1 MVDETNAEHAT
12 DPVAWDVALRIVNE
26 VARFQ
31 PPLDPRV
38 RRSLDEDFE
47 EATAIAERLVEE
59 ATGLRSAFGPTR
71 SVVID
76 RAGWAEA
83 NVGSLRRLLAP
94 VGKKLAESD
103 ASHRRAL
110 SPAARAAAGLEIGAL
125 LGWMSSRVLGQ
136 YDLMPNDSDQT
147 GGLVYFVGPNVVSL
161 ERRFGFDPRQ
171 FRLWLALHE
180 VTHRLQFTG
189 VDWMR
194 SHFTGLVE
202 RGTSNGLPDIR
213 EVIAG
218 LRRAASQFWEGMN
231 PLADGGVVGLIASS
245 EQLATLHDAQALM
258 SLLEGHAE
266 VVMSKAGTDAISDA
280 PRFAQV
286 LAERRASAKG
296 IVKLAQQALGIE
308 AKLRQYADGSRF
320 IAAVEAAGGRELFSR
335 VWESPQMLPS
345 LEEIRAPDRW
355 IARAS
360 GVASP
365 SG

>member
-1 MVDETNAEHAT
+1 MDSSDAEHAT

-26 VARFQ
+26 IARFQ
-31 PPLDPRV
+31 TPLDLSTERA
-38 RRSLDEDFE
+38 LDHDFE
-47 EATAIAERLVEE
+47 EATALAEGLVEE
-59 ATGLRSAFGPTR
+59 ATGLHSAFGPTH

-76 RAGWAEA
+76 RAGWGEA

-94 VGKKLAESD
+94 VGRKLAESD
-103 ASHRRAL
+103 GAQRRAL
-110 SPAARAAAGLEIGAL
+110 SPAAKAAAGVEIGAL

-136 YDLMPNDSDQT
+136 YDLMPNDADLT

-194 SHFTGLVE
+194 AHFTGLVE
-202 RGTSNGLPDIR
+202 RGTSSGLPDVG

-218 LRRAASQFWEGMN
+218 LRRAFSEFWEGMN

-245 EQLATLHDAQALM
+245 EQLATLRDAQALM

-266 VVMSKAGTDAISDA
+266 VVMSKAGPEAVPEA
-280 PRFAQV
+280 ERFAQV

-320 IAAVEAAGGRELFSR
+320 ISAVETAGGPELFAR
-335 VWESPQMLPS
+335 VWESPEMLPS
-345 LEEIRAPDRW
+345 LDEIRAPNRW
-355 IARAS
+355 IARATGVSSTS
-360 GVASP
+360 G
-365 SG
+365 

>member
-1 MVDETNAEHAT
+1 VNSTDAEHAT

-26 VARFQ
+26 ISRFQ
-31 PPLDPRV
+31 APLDPSSQRA
-38 RRSLDEDFE
+38 LDEDFE
-47 EATAIAERLVEE
+47 KATSIAERLVED
-59 ATGLRSAFGPTR
+59 ATGLHSAFGPTR

-94 VGKKLAESD
+94 VGRKLAESD

-110 SPAARAAAGLEIGAL
+110 SPAAKTAAGIEIGAL

-189 VDWMR
+189 VGWMR
-194 SHFTGLVE
+194 EHFTGLVE
-202 RGTSNGLPDIR
+202 RGTTSGLPDVR
-213 EVIAG
+213 ELVAG
-218 LRRAASQFWEGMN
+218 LRRAAAAFWEGMN

-245 EQLATLHDAQALM
+245 EQLATLRDAQALM

-266 VVMSKAGTDAISDA
+266 VVMSSAGATAVPDAK
-280 PRFAQV
+280 RFAQV
-286 LAERRASAKG
+286 LAERRASARG
-296 IVKLAQQALGIE
+296 IVKFAQQALGIE

-320 IAAVEAAGGRELFSR
+320 ISTVEQAGGPELFAK

-345 LEEIRAPDRW
+345 LEEIRAPERW
-355 IARAS
+355 IARVT
-360 GVASP
+360 GVSSP

>member
-1 MVDETNAEHAT
+1 VDSTDTEQAT
-12 DPVAWDVALRIVNE
+12 DPVAWDVVLRIVNE
-26 VARFQ
+26 IARFQ
-31 PPLDPRV
+31 APLDVKTRQV
-38 RRSLDEDFE
+38 LDEDFE
-47 EATAIAERLVEE
+47 EATSTAERLVED

-103 ASHRRAL
+103 TSSRRAL
-110 SPAARAAAGLEIGAL
+110 SPAAKAAAGVEIGAL

-136 YDLMPNDSDQT
+136 YDLMPNDVDQT

-161 ERRFGFDPRQ
+161 ERRFGFDARQ

-189 VDWMR
+189 VPWMR
-194 SHFTGLVE
+194 AHFTGLVE
-202 RGTSNGLPDIR
+202 RGTSSGLPDIR

-218 LRRAASQFWEGMN
+218 LRRAASEFWEGMN

-266 VVMSKAGTDAISDA
+266 VVMSKAGSDA
-280 PRFAQV
+280 VPEAERFAQV

-296 IVKLAQQALGIE
+296 IVKFAQQALGIE

-320 IAAVEAAGGRELFSR
+320 IAAVEAAGGPELFAR
-335 VWESPQMLPS
+335 VWESPEMLPS

-355 IARAS
+355 ISRVTA
-360 GVASP
+360 VQSP

>member
-1 MVDETNAEHAT
+1 MDPIDDATAT
-12 DPVAWDVALRIVNE
+12 DPVAWNVALRIVNE
-26 VARFQ
+26 IARFQ
-31 PPLDPRV
+31 SPLEPAA
-38 RRSLDEDFE
+38 RRALDEDFE
-47 EATAIAERLVEE
+47 EATTQAERIVEE
-59 ATGLRSAFGPTR
+59 VTGLHSAFGPTR

-76 RAGWAEA
+76 RAGWGEA
-83 NVGSLRRLLAP
+83 NIGSLRRLLAP
-94 VGKKLAESD
+94 VGRKLAEQDS
-103 ASHRRAL
+103 SQRRAL
-110 SPAARAAAGLEIGAL
+110 SPAAKAAAGVEIGAL

-136 YDLMPNDSDQT
+136 YDLMPNDADAT

-189 VDWMR
+189 VPWMR
-194 SHFTGLVE
+194 AHFVGLVE
-202 RGTSNGLPDIR
+202 RGTTSGLPDIR

-218 LRRAASQFWEGMN
+218 LRRAAAQFWEGIN

-245 EQLATLHDAQALM
+245 EQLATLRDAQALM

-266 VVMSKAGTDAISDA
+266 AVMSRAGTEAIPDAR
-280 PRFAQV
+280 RFAEV
-286 LAERRASAKG
+286 LAERRASARG
-296 IVKLAQQALGIE
+296 VVKFAQQALGIE

-320 IAAVEAAGGRELFSR
+320 IAAVEKAGGPELFAK
-335 VWESPQMLPS
+335 VWESPEWLPS
-345 LEEIRAPDRW
+345 LEEIRSPERW

-360 GVASP
+360 GVSSP

>member
-1 MVDETNAEHAT
+1 VAFTDPEEPT

-26 VARFQ
+26 ISRFQ
-31 PPLDPRV
+31 TPLDQSTERA
-38 RRSLDEDFE
+38 LDEDFD
-47 EATAIAERLVEE
+47 EATTLAERLVEE

-94 VGKKLAESD
+94 VGRKLAESD

-110 SPAARAAAGLEIGAL
+110 SPAAKAAAGLEIGAL

-161 ERRFGFDPRQ
+161 ERRFSFDPRQ

-189 VDWMR
+189 VPWMR
-194 SHFTGLVE
+194 QHFTGLVE
-202 RGTSNGLPDIR
+202 RGTTSGLPDIG
-213 EVIAG
+213 ELIAG
-218 LRRAASQFWEGMN
+218 LRRAAAAFWEGMN

-245 EQLATLHDAQALM
+245 EQLATLRDAQALM

-266 VVMSKAGTDAISDA
+266 VVMSTAGAEVVPDAQ
-280 PRFAQV
+280 RFAQV
-286 LAERRASAKG
+286 LADRRASAKG
-296 IVKLAQQALGIE
+296 VVKLAQQALGIE

-320 IAAVEAAGGRELFSR
+320 IAAVEKAGGPELFAK
-335 VWESPQMLPS
+335 VWESPEMLPS

-355 IARAS
+355 IARAT